1 MPNPSSHTSSLG
13 ASLRRG
19 RFGRIALLASAISL
33 SACQTT
39 DPYTGETEVNKTTW
53 GAGIGAATGAAVG
66 ALVDGGD
73 GALVGAGAGA
83 LAGGGIGYY
92 MDRQDAK
99 LRQQLRGSGVSVTR
113 AGNNIILNM
122 PGDVTF
128 ATNSADISAS
138 FYRVLDSVALVIKE
152 FDQTNVSIVGHT
164 DSTGSDQ
171 YNQGL
176 SERRAQSV
184 SAYLQGRGVSPARL
198 YNRGMGESQ
207 PIASNDTTSGRAR
220 NRRVEIT
227 LTPSA

>member
-198 YNRGMGESQ
+198 FNRGMGESQ